1 VAEETD
7 AARQRVLAA
16 RADLAT
22 ELDRL
27 EASARAAVD
36 IPARVRRNPAKAAAI
51 VGGAGFVALGGPKR
65 LFKRAKAAI
74 VGPEPEL
81 PERLLPEE
89 IEKALRK
96 LGNDGEKVRGT
107 IERDFADYVEAARKK
122 RGPALQSILTGA
134 LARPLL
140 TRGAKAAAEWFA
152 RTDETGFQAQL
163 ERIRARGTTGEPT
176 AATGGATATGR
187 SATGG
192 PDTEPTGR

>member
-1 VAEETD
+1 MAEETD

-36 IPARVRRNPAKAAAI
+36 IPARVKRNPAKAAAI

-96 LGNDGEKVRGT
+96 LGSDGERVRGT

-122 RGPALQSILTGA
+122 RGPALQSVLTGA

-140 TRGAKAAAEWFA
+140 TRGAKAAAEWFTRA
-152 RTDETGFQAQL
+152 DETGFQAQL
-163 ERIRARGTTGEPT
+163 ERIRARSTTGEPAAPAAT
-176 AATGGATATGR
+176 GAATGGSSTA
-187 SATGG
+187 G

>member
-1 VAEETD
+1 MAEETD

-96 LGNDGEKVRGT
+96 LGSDGERVRGT

-122 RGPALQSILTGA
+122 RGPALQSVLTGA

-140 TRGAKAAAEWFA
+140 TRGAKAAAEWFTRA
-152 RTDETGFQAQL
+152 DETGFQAQL
-163 ERIRARGTTGEPT
+163 ERIRARSTTGEP
-176 AATGGATATGR
+176 AAPADADPSTGGSSTA
-187 SATGG
+187 G

>member
-1 VAEETD
+1 MAEETD
-7 AARQRVLAA
+7 AARQRVLAT

-36 IPARVRRNPAKAAAI
+36 IPARVRRSPAKAAAI

-81 PERLLPEE
+81 PERLLPDE

-96 LGNDGEKVRGT
+96 LGDNGEKVRGA
-107 IERDFADYVEAARKK
+107 IERDFADYVEEARKK
-122 RGPALQSILTGA
+122 RGPAIQGILTGA

-152 RTDETGFQAQL
+152 RTDETGFQAHL
-163 ERIRARGTTGEPT
+163 ERIRTRSATGEPT
-176 AATGGATATGR
+176 AGPTAAR
-187 SATGG
+187 PPRPAADRA
-192 PDTEPTGR
+192 DTRPTDR

>member
-74 VGPEPEL
+74 VGPEPDM
-81 PERLLPEE
+81 PERLLPED
-89 IEKALRK
+89 IEKVLRK
-96 LGNDGEKVRGT
+96 LGNDGERVRGT

-122 RGPALQSILTGA
+122 RGPALQSVLTGA

-140 TRGAKAAAEWFA
+140 TRGAKAAAEWFTRA
-152 RTDETGFQAQL
+152 DEAGFQAQL
-163 ERIRARGTTGEPT
+163 ERIRTRSSTGEP
-176 AATGGATATGR
+176 APGV
-187 SATGG
+187 
-192 PDTEPTGR
+192 PDPEPTDR